1 MRPFSYVREEQESK
15 AEQSGRIEGASF
27 IAGGTGLVD
36 LMRLGVEAPAT
47 VVDIT
52 GLSWT
57 KVEQSD
63 GGGLRI
69 GAMVRNSDLAYHE
82 RVQKDYAVLSEA
94 LLSGASAQVRN
105 MATVGGNLLQ
115 RTRCSYFRDPAVTAC
130 NKREPGSGCAALKG
144 YTRMHAIL
152 GGSNHC
158 IAVHP
163 SDMCVALLA
172 LDAEIETT
180 TRKLPISELHLEPG
194 KRPDRE
200 NVLESG
206 ELIRSVLLPRSSAGR
221 KGAYVKARDRASFAF
236 ALASAAV
243 VLDLDGARIRDVRI
257 AFGGIATRPW
267 RSREAEHVLRGEK
280 LSDARFGEAAEN
292 ALKGARPRAGNE
304 FKVELAKRVLVRA
317 LQRAGGMA

>member
-15 AEQSGRIEGASF
+15 AEQSGRLEEARF

-52 GLSWT
+52 ALPWA
-57 KVEQSD
+57 KVEESD
-63 GGGLRI
+63 AGLRI
-69 GAMVRNSDLAYHE
+69 GAMVRNSDLAHHE

-115 RTRCSYFRDPAVTAC
+115 RTRCAYFRDPGVESC
-130 NKREPGSGCAALKG
+130 NKRSPGSGCAALEG
-144 YTRMHAIL
+144 HTRMHAIL
-152 GGSNHC
+152 GGSDHC

-172 LDAEIETT
+172 LDAELETT
-180 TRKLPISELHLEPG
+180 ARKLPLSELHVEPG
-194 KRPDRE
+194 SHPERE
-200 NVLESG
+200 HVLKSG
-206 ELIRSVLLPRSSAGR
+206 ELIRSVLLPRSTAGF

-243 VLDLDGARIRDVRI
+243 VLDLKDDRVRDVRI

-267 RSREAEHVLRGEK
+267 RSREAEQVLRGRK
-280 LSDARFGEAAEN
+280 LSRAHFEEAASA
-292 ALKGARPRAGNE
+292 ALKDAKPRADNE

-317 LQRAGGMA
+317 LERAGDMT